1 MNQNVGVL
9 HAVQHIIGKP
19 YVFKLRNQMKSRCV
33 ARHLDVV
40 SEVFPLKP
48 FEGIPSL
55 DKAREDQLFQRG
67 RMQITKPFERS
78 ALLDQRTGEDQIAD
92 SQGRREDFTECSNIK
107 HNVRIQALQRTDGRA
122 FVAEFAVIVVLH
134 NVFSALSGI
143 FNQLQPSYAIA
154 GRYVAP
160 SGALCDRTPGCFP
173 HCSGNRGIF
182 VDRERQGLSIRVE
195 RDA

>member
-1 MNQNVGVL
+1 MNQNAGVL

-33 ARHLDVV
+33 ACHLDVV
-40 SEVFPLKP
+40 SKVFPQKP

-92 SQGRREDFTECSNIK
+92 S
-107 HNVRIQALQRTDGRA
+107 
-122 FVAEFAVIVVLH
+122 
-134 NVFSALSGI
+134 
-143 FNQLQPSYAIA
+143 
-154 GRYVAP
+154 
-160 SGALCDRTPGCFP
+160 
-173 HCSGNRGIF
+173 
-182 VDRERQGLSIRVE
+182 
-195 RDA
+195 